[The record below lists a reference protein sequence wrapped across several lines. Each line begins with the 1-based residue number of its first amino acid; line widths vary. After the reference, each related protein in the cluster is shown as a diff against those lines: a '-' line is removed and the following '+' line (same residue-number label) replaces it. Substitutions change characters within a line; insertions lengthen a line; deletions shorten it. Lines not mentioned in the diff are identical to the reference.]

1 MRAPT
6 QHSTTIARLFSTHR
20 NSPSHAPKIQS
31 FGSPGRSPS
40 IKTLASA
47 GRLRDAVR
55 LLILRRHLG
64 LPVHPDYF
72 VAIIKPC
79 ASPGTLMEGRQLH
92 AHMVISGFNQDPFI
106 CNHLINMYCKCGSLD
121 DAHWVF
127 RGVGKKKSH
136 SWNILIAGFCRFGF
150 LSEAQQLFDE
160 MPKRVAASWNTMIS
174 GYDRWGPCEEALEI
188 FVRMRRTDC
197 NVDHF
202 GLSSAISACSN
213 LRFLGN
219 GRGLHACSAKI
230 GLDSHVQVGSALIG
244 LYAKCVEL
252 KDARSVFDEMGA
264 RELFTWNSMLAG
276 YVQCSKIDE
285 ALLFFKEMPERD
297 VVSWTTVVAGLAQHE
312 RNEEAIG
319 LFHKTR
325 EVGLMPDQISFV
337 SVLNACVGVL
347 DFEEGFKIHGQI
359 MKSGFGTDVNV
370 GSATAAFYAKCGC
383 MNDAKRVTDG
393 MPLVDDFS
401 WSVLIAEYAK
411 HGQIDSAHELF
422 QSFEVRSI
430 PLWNA
435 LIGGYSELG
444 LHEKAFETFEEMQ
457 MDGKR
462 GDEFTFGSLLMGVD
476 LLGMKYGEQLHSQ
489 IIKIGIDFS
498 VFVGSGLIDMYS
510 SCLECEAA
518 VRVFNSIRQPNL
530 VSWNSMISG
539 YGLNNLDKGAILTF
553 RLMMAL
559 GVIPD
564 NITLSLV
571 LDSCSSLLALYE
583 GTQFHALARKLGF
596 DSDVVVGS
604 ALIDM
609 YSKCENMDCAAQAF
623 SDIHGHTVVSWT
635 SLIGGYIRC
644 GMWATAKKL
653 FEIMPERNVVSWN
666 TMLSGY
672 AKYGFGLEALNLYHQ
687 MNKSG
692 LLPDQV
698 TFFTVLSVCSNF
710 LLGENGKQVHAQIFK
725 TGYHMNARV
734 SSALTVMY
742 QKLGKLADGVDL
754 CSGFIDFK
762 HGNVLDR
769 TEPDAISGN
778 N

>member
-6 QHSTTIARLFSTHR
+6 QHSTAIARLCSTHR
-20 NSPSHAPKIQS
+20 NFPSHAPKTDS
-31 FGSPGRSPS
+31 FDASSRSPS

-47 GRLRDAVR
+47 GRLRDAFR
-55 LLILRRHLG
+55 LLIFRRHLG

-72 VAIIKPC
+72 VAILKPC
-79 ASPGTLMEGRQLH
+79 AFPETLMEGRQLH
-92 AHMVISGFNQDPFI
+92 AHMVITGFNQDPFI
-106 CNHLINMYCKCGSLD
+106 CNHLIHMYCKCGSLD

-127 RGVGKKKSH
+127 RGMGKKNLH

-150 LSEAQQLFDE
+150 LSEARQLFDE
-160 MPKRVAASWNTMIS
+160 MPKRDAASWNTMIS
-174 GYDRWGPCEEALEI
+174 GYDQWGPCEEALGS

-202 GLSSAISACSN
+202 GLASVISACSN

-219 GRGLHACSAKI
+219 GRGLHACSAKT
-230 GLDSHVQVGSALIG
+230 GLDSHVQVGGALIG
-244 LYAKCVEL
+244 LYAKCVAL
-252 KDARSVFDEMGA
+252 KDARRVFDEIGA
-264 RELFTWNSMLAG
+264 KELFTWNSMLAG

-319 LFHKTR
+319 LFQKMW
-325 EVGLMPDQISFV
+325 EAGLMPDQISFV

-359 MKSGFGTDVNV
+359 MKRGFGTDVNV
-370 GSATAAFYAKCGC
+370 GSAIVVFYAKCGC

-393 MPLVDDFS
+393 IPLVDDFS
-401 WSVLIAEYAK
+401 WSVLIDQYAK

-422 QSFEVRSI
+422 RSLEVRSI

-444 LHEKAFETFEEMQ
+444 LHEEAFKAFEEMQ

-462 GDEFTFGSLLMGVD
+462 GDEFTFGSLVMGVD

-489 IIKIGIDFS
+489 IIKVGVDFS
-498 VFVGSGLIDMYS
+498 VFVGSALIDMYS
-510 SCLECEAA
+510 YCLECEAA
-518 VRVFNSIRQPNL
+518 VKIFNSIQQPNL

-539 YGLNNLDKGAILTF
+539 YGLNNMDREAILTF

-559 GVIPD
+559 GVKPD

-571 LDSCSSLLALYE
+571 LDSCSSLLVLCE
-583 GTQFHALARKLGF
+583 GTQFHALAHKLGF

-604 ALIDM
+604 ALIDI
-609 YSKCENMDCAAQAF
+609 YSKCENMDHAAQAF
-623 SDIHGHTVVSWT
+623 SDIHGHSVVSWT

-644 GMWATAKKL
+644 GMWAKAKKL
-653 FEIMPERNVVSWN
+653 FELMPERNVVSWN
-666 TMLSGY
+666 AMLSGC
-672 AKYGFGLEALNLYHQ
+672 AKYGFGLEFAA
-687 MNKSG
+687 
-692 LLPDQV
+692 
-698 TFFTVLSVCSNF
+698 TFCWRRMGNWYMPRYL
-710 LLGENGKQVHAQIFK
+710 
-725 TGYHMNARV
+725 
-734 SSALTVMY
+734 
-742 QKLGKLADGVDL
+742 KLAT
-754 CSGFIDFK
+754 I
-762 HGNVLDR
+762 
-769 TEPDAISGN
+769 
-778 N
+778 